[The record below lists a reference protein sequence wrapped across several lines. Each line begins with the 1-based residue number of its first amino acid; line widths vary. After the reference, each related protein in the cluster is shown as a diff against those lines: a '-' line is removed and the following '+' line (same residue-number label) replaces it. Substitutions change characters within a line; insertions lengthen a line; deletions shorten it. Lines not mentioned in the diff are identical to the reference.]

1 MSKAATFFKKERDPF
16 YKMGAQ
22 KERAKAEAEKLAEKR
37 KIALEFKNLGV
48 SVADIAKGTGL
59 SIEEVEKL

>member
-16 YKMGAQ
+16 YKMGAE
-22 KERAKAEAEKLAEKR
+22 KERANVEAEKLAEKR

-48 SVADIAKGTGL
+48 AITDIAKGTGL
-59 SIEEVEKL
+59 SVEEIERL